1 LKTQQNDEIR
11 KEVRKSYGEIAKSV
25 EQGCCSGCCC
35 GQGVDQTAEDVTVDL
50 GYSEDDVS
58 SVPEGANMGLGCG
71 NPHAIASLKP
81 GERVMDLGS
90 GGGFDCFLAA
100 RAVGK
105 TGHVIGVDMTPEM
118 ISRARGNA
126 KKAEIEN
133 VEFRF
138 GEIEA
143 VPAEDDS
150 VDVVMS
156 NCVINLSPEK
166 DKVFR
171 EAFRVL
177 KKGGRLAVTDV
188 VASVKLPE
196 GMKKNMEL
204 YTGCVS
210 GASPVEELKITLSEA
225 GFVDIRIKALDE
237 SKKIMQN
244 WMPGG
249 KLEDYVFSATIEAIK
264 P

>member
-1 LKTQQNDEIR
+1 
-11 KEVRKSYGEIAKSV
+11 
-25 EQGCCSGCCC
+25 
-35 GQGVDQTAEDVTVDL
+35 
-50 GYSEDDVS
+50 
-58 SVPEGANMGLGCG
+58 
-71 NPHAIASLKP
+71 
-81 GERVMDLGS
+81 MDLGS

>member
-1 LKTQQNDEIR
+1 MKTLQNDEIR
-11 KEVRKSYGEIAKSV
+11 REVRKSYGEIAKAGS
-25 EQGCCSGCCC
+25 EGCGCGC
-35 GQGVDQTAEDVTVDL
+35 GQGIDQTAEGVSVGL
-50 GYSEDDVS
+50 GYSKDDVS
-58 SVPEGANMGLGCG
+58 GVPEGANLGLGCG

-81 GERVMDLGS
+81 GETVLDLGS

-100 RAVGK
+100 RAVGE
-105 TGHVIGVDMTPEM
+105 TGYVIGVDMTPEM
-118 ISRARGNA
+118 VTRARSNA
-126 KKAEIEN
+126 ERTGLEN
-133 VEFRF
+133 VDFRF

-143 VPAEDDS
+143 VPAADSS

-171 EAFRVL
+171 EAFRIL
-177 KKGGRLAVTDV
+177 KKGGRLAITDV
-188 VASVKLPE
+188 VASAKMPE
-196 GMKKNMEL
+196 KMKKNMEL

-210 GASPVEELKITLSEA
+210 GASLEEELKAMLSEA

-237 SKKIMQN
+237 SKKIIQE
-244 WMPGG
+244 WMPDG
-249 KLEDYVFSATIEAIK
+249 KLEDYVFSATIEAVK